1 MNTVSLWSCSA
12 AKRAAH
18 PTAGIVKSW
27 RRCPQRSL
35 GCVVAGKDRAGQ
47 LRFAEGE
54 QRPLGS
60 HSPVSPPTL
69 RLNPLG
75 RLALG
80 GAQWKRISRL
90 ALSLHDVSRDNA
102 ANGSF

>member
-27 RRCPQRSL
+27 RRCPQRRL

-47 LRFAEGE
+47 LRFAELVFHALRGGDPNKKGE

-60 HSPVSPPTL
+60 HSPVSPPAL
-69 RLNPLG
+69 RLIPLG
-75 RLALG
+75 RLAL
-80 GAQWKRISRL
+80 
-90 ALSLHDVSRDNA
+90 SLHNVSRDNA
-102 ANGSF
+102 ANG

>member
-1 MNTVSLWSCSA
+1 
-12 AKRAAH
+12 
-18 PTAGIVKSW
+18 
-27 RRCPQRSL
+27 
-35 GCVVAGKDRAGQ
+35 VVAGKDRAGQ
-47 LRFAEGE
+47 LRFAELVFHALRGGDPNKKGE

-102 ANGSF
+102 ANGSS

>member
-1 MNTVSLWSCSA
+1 
-12 AKRAAH
+12 
-18 PTAGIVKSW
+18 
-27 RRCPQRSL
+27 
-35 GCVVAGKDRAGQ
+35 VVAGKDHAGQ
-47 LRFAEGE
+47 LRFAELVFHALRGGDPNKKGE